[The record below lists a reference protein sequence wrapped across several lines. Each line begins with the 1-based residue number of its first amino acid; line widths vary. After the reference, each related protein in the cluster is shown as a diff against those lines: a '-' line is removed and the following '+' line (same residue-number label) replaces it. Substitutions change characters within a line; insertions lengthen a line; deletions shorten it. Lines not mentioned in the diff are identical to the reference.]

1 MLTAAPESLG
11 STGQPI
17 LSALRLDCI
26 KAPPPPP
33 PTAALPT
40 LVLSHLDYC
49 NSLLSCSLTVCAQHR
64 CQSVPSKS
72 SIIA

>member
-17 LSALRLDCI
+17 LSALRLDCVR
-26 KAPPPPP
+26 APAPPP

-40 LVLSHLDYC
+40 LVLSHLDYYNC
-49 NSLLSCSLTVCAQHR
+49 LLKARL
-64 CQSVPSKS
+64 
-72 SIIA
+72 